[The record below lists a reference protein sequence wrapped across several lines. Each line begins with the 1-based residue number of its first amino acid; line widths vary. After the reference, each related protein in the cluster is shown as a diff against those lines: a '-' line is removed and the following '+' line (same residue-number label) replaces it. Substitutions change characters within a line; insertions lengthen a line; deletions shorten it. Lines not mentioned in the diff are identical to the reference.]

1 MKAEVKRQV
10 ETDLK
15 SDFDARFE
23 VLQRRLKDRDVKI
36 SELENLQAQSDS
48 ERVAKEREIQ
58 KMKSEHE
65 RMAKM
70 QEEKYKKMLKE
81 AASEQEAKWSA

>member
-1 MKAEVKRQV
+1 M
-10 ETDLK
+10 
-15 SDFDARFE
+15 
-23 VLQRRLKDRDVKI
+23 
-36 SELENLQAQSDS
+36 ENLQAQSDS

-58 KMKSEHE
+58 KMKSDHE